1 MNNFAQLLILG
12 NAGAGKTSLAKRFA
26 QGIFNEY
33 ESRTHMYNLF
43 FQPVA
48 VNDKTIKFEIRD
60 FGGKGTSLYAEG
72 CYREADAAMIVYDI
86 TNKESF
92 RRAKKFVNQLRKKCK
107 LNIVMTLAGNKA
119 DLLDARKVA
128 AEEAQA
134 YAQENGLFFMET
146 SAKTETNVYDMFY
159 EIAKRLPIEK
169 RLPDHSH
176 HQPLLNPFSEVY
188 KEKESNEQ
196 GNHSKKLYFDIAFS

>member
-1 MNNFAQLLILG
+1 
-12 NAGAGKTSLAKRFA
+12 
-26 QGIFNEY
+26 
-33 ESRTHMYNLF
+33 
-43 FQPVA
+43 
-48 VNDKTIKFEIRD
+48 
-60 FGGKGTSLYAEG
+60 
-72 CYREADAAMIVYDI
+72 MIVYDI

-92 RRAKKFVNQLRKKCK
+92 RQAKKFVNQLRKKCK

-134 YAQENGLFFMET
+134 FAQENGLFFMET
-146 SAKTETNVYDMFY
+146 SAKTETNVLDMFY

-176 HQPLLNPFSEVY
+176 HQPLLNPIAGPRGFLLVLPLLDSSVFSTAFAFEV
-188 KEKESNEQ
+188 S
-196 GNHSKKLYFDIAFS
+196 S